1 MENNPELEL
10 ANNFVQFTHR
20 NIFLTGKAGTGKTT
34 FLHQLKFKSPK
45 RMVVVAPTGVAAIN
59 AGGVTIHS
67 FFQMSFGPVL
77 PENAINDPF
86 HNTPSKKKFNRKKI
100 KLIKSLEL
108 LVIDEISMVRADLLD
123 GIDQVLRRYK
133 NKYQPF
139 GGIQLLLIGDLQ
151 QLSPVVKP
159 EEWNILKNYYE
170 SPYFFSSKAFKES
183 NALSI
188 ELKHIYRQQD
198 QKFIHI
204 LNEIRNNILSA
215 ESASILNERYF
226 PNFNPKDEEGYIT
239 LTTHN
244 VSANTINKDK
254 LKHLKARS
262 EWYTA
267 EVDGIFPEY
276 SYPTFEELELKIK
289 AQVMFIK
296 NDSSADKRYYNGKI
310 GRITAVDDDV
320 IWVLCENDDQ
330 PIEVK
335 QETWQNLK
343 FNINEKTKEIDEEV
357 IGEFKQFPL
366 RLAWA
371 ITIHKSQGLTFE
383 KAIIDAQA
391 SFAHGQTYVAFSR
404 CKTLEG
410 MVLKSRINQRSIISD
425 QSVQVF
431 SKSIAN
437 NQPNTNILD
446 EAKFEYQLF
455 LINEL
460 FNFHFIHFLIQKSIK
475 QLSDVGLIFHGNLK
489 DQLEHMVSTGS
500 APLLRIASNF
510 NFQLKQMLATEKEIE
525 GSSSIQDRI
534 KKAAAYF
541 LLQSNTHLMEPFQ
554 KGSFDTDN
562 KASAKQINETLDQLM
577 EELAIKTFCLK
588 SCLNGFEVKK
598 YLDTKAEAILQKT
611 ANKKSV
617 STKSLRSDT
626 DHPELYELLR
636 VWRKSEA
643 DDEDK
648 PLYHIA
654 TTKSLVQIANFLP
667 ATTKQLLNIHG
678 MGKVK
683 VANYGS
689 EILDMVQN
697 YCFDS
702 KISFKKDEE
711 ILSPKIPKKS
721 TKEISLD
728 LYLDGNSAEDIAK
741 TRVMSIRTIEGH
753 LAYWIGMGKLNA
765 TDFVTK
771 IHLKHITDY
780 LENNPRAKLT
790 DIKNGLDK
798 SISYTEIIYVLKQFE
813 SDKLNLL
820 L

>member
-1 MENNPELEL
+1 MKNNPELEL

-34 FLHQLKFKSPK
+34 FLHQLKLKSPK

-170 SPYFFSSKAFKES
+170 SPYFFSSKAFQES

-188 ELKHIYRQQD
+188 ELKHIYRQRD
-198 QKFIHI
+198 QRFIHI

-215 ESASILNERYF
+215 ESAAILNERYL

-244 VSANTINKDK
+244 ASANTINKDK
-254 LKHLKARS
+254 LKYLKARS
-262 EWYTA
+262 VWYTA
-267 EVDGIFPEY
+267 EVEGLFPEY

-554 KGSFDTDN
+554 KGSFETDN

-617 STKSLRSDT
+617 TAKSLRSDT

-654 TTKSLVQIANFLP
+654 TTKSLVQIANLLP
-667 ATTKQLLNIHG
+667 ATSKQLLNIHG

-683 VANYGS
+683 VANYGP

-741 TRVMSIRTIEGH
+741 TRAMSIRTIEGH

>member
-1 MENNPELEL
+1 MKNNPELEL

-34 FLHQLKFKSPK
+34 FLHQLKLKSPK

-86 HNTPSKKKFNRKKI
+86 HNTPSKKKFNKKKI

-133 NKYQPF
+133 NKYQAF
-139 GGIQLLLIGDLQ
+139 GGVQLLMIGDLQ
-151 QLSPVVKP
+151 QLSPVVKQ
-159 EEWNILKNYYE
+159 EEWNLLKQYYE
-170 SPYFFSSKAFKES
+170 SPYFFSSKAFQES
-183 NALSI
+183 KALSI

-198 QKFIHI
+198 QRFIDI
-204 LNEIRNNILSA
+204 LNEIRNNSLTA
-215 ESASILNERYF
+215 ESVAILNERYL
-226 PNFNPKDEEGYIT
+226 PDFNPKDDEGYIT

-244 VSANTINKDK
+244 ASANSINKDK
-254 LKHLKARS
+254 LKRLKARS
-262 EWYTA
+262 EWFTA
-267 EVDGIFPEY
+267 EVEGIFPEY
-276 SYPTFEELELKIK
+276 SFPTFEELELKIN

-296 NDSSADKRYYNGKI
+296 NDSSADKRYFNGKI
-310 GRITAVDDDV
+310 GRVTAIDDDV
-320 IWVLCENDDQ
+320 IWVLCEKEDH

-343 FNINEKTKEIDEEV
+343 FTINEKTKEIDEEV

-383 KAIIDAQA
+383 KAIIDSQA

-425 QSVQVF
+425 QNVESF
-431 SKSIAN
+431 SRGVAN
-437 NQPNTNILD
+437 NQPDSSILD

-475 QLSDVGLIFHGNLK
+475 QLSDTGLIFHGNLK
-489 DQLEHMVSTGS
+489 EQLEYMVSAGT
-500 APLLRIASNF
+500 APLLKIASNF
-510 NFQLKQMLATEKEIE
+510 DFQLKQMLETEKEIE
-525 GSSSIQDRI
+525 GSQAIQDRI
-534 KKAAAYF
+534 KKASAYF
-541 LLQSNTHLMEPFQ
+541 LLQANTHVLEPFQ
-554 KGSFDTDN
+554 KASFETDS
-562 KASAKQINETLDQLM
+562 KASAKQINETLNQLM
-577 EELAIKTFCLK
+577 EEISIKTLCLK
-588 SCLNGFEVKK
+588 SCLNGFKVKK

-611 ANKKSV
+611 ASKKSV
-617 STKSLRSDT
+617 STKTLSSDT

-636 VWRKSEA
+636 AWRKSEA
-643 DDEDK
+643 DSEDK

-654 TTKSLVQIANFLP
+654 TTKSLIQIANLLP
-667 ATTKQLLNIHG
+667 ATPKQLLSIHG

-683 VANYGS
+683 VANYGAA
-689 EILDMVQN
+689 ILDMVQN
-697 YCFDS
+697 YCFDE
-702 KISFKKDEE
+702 KISFRKDEDS
-711 ILSPKIPKKS
+711 LRPKIPKKN

-728 LYLDGNSAEDIAK
+728 LYLDGNSVEDIARMRAM
-741 TRVMSIRTIEGH
+741 TIRTIESH

-765 TDFVTK
+765 SDFVSK
-771 IHLKHITDY
+771 IHLQHITDY
-780 LENNPRAKLT
+780 LEKNPRESLT
-790 DIKNGLDK
+790 NIKNGLDK
-798 SISYTEIIYVLKQFE
+798 SISYTEIIYALKQFE
-813 SDKLNLL
+813 YDKFNALL
-820 L
+820 

>member
-1 MENNPELEL
+1 MKNNPELEL

-34 FLHQLKFKSPK
+34 FLHQLKLKSPK

-139 GGIQLLLIGDLQ
+139 GGIQLLMIGDLQ

-215 ESASILNERYF
+215 ESASILNERYL

-244 VSANTINKDK
+244 ASANTINKDK

-262 EWYTA
+262 VWYTA
-267 EVDGIFPEY
+267 EVDGLFPEY

-431 SKSIAN
+431 SKRMAN

-446 EAKFEYQLF
+446 VAKFEYQLF

-500 APLLRIASNF
+500 APLLKIASNF

-541 LLQSNTHLMEPFQ
+541 LLQSNTHLMDPFQ
-554 KGSFDTDN
+554 KGSFETDN

-654 TTKSLVQIANFLP
+654 TTKSLVQIANLLP
-667 ATTKQLLNIHG
+667 ATTNQLLNIHG

-683 VANYGS
+683 VANYGP

-711 ILSPKIPKKS
+711 SLSPKIPKKS

-741 TRVMSIRTIEGH
+741 TRAMSIRTIEGH

-780 LENNPRAKLT
+780 LENNPRAKLS

-813 SDKLNLL
+813 FEKLNLL

>member
-34 FLHQLKFKSPK
+34 FLHQLKLKSPK

-139 GGIQLLLIGDLQ
+139 GGIQLLMIGDLQ

-159 EEWNILKNYYE
+159 EEWNLLKNYYE

-188 ELKHIYRQQD
+188 ELKHIYRQRD

-215 ESASILNERYF
+215 ESAAILNERYL

-244 VSANTINKDK
+244 ASANTINKDK
-254 LKHLKARS
+254 LKYLKARS
-262 EWYTA
+262 VWYTA
-267 EVDGIFPEY
+267 EVEGLFPEY

-554 KGSFDTDN
+554 KGSFETDN

-617 STKSLRSDT
+617 TAKSLRSDT

-711 ILSPKIPKKS
+711 ILSPEIPKKS

-728 LYLDGNSAEDIAK
+728 LYLHGNSAEDIAK
-741 TRVMSIRTIEGH
+741 TRAMSIRTIEGH

-765 TDFVTK
+765 ADFVTK
-771 IHLKHITDY
+771 IHLNHITDY

-813 SDKLNLL
+813 FEKLNLL

>member
-34 FLHQLKFKSPK
+34 FLHQLRLKSPK

-159 EEWNILKNYYE
+159 EEWNLLKNYYE

-198 QKFIHI
+198 QRFIHI

-215 ESASILNERYF
+215 ESAAILNERYF

-244 VSANTINKDK
+244 ASANTINKDK

-262 EWYTA
+262 VWYTA
-267 EVDGIFPEY
+267 EVEGLFPEY

-391 SFAHGQTYVAFSR
+391 SFVHGQTYVAFSR

-741 TRVMSIRTIEGH
+741 TRAMSIRTIEGH

>member
-1 MENNPELEL
+1 MKNNPELEL

-34 FLHQLKFKSPK
+34 FLHQLKLKSPK

-139 GGIQLLLIGDLQ
+139 GGIQLLMIGDLQ

-159 EEWNILKNYYE
+159 EEWNLLKNYYE

-198 QKFIHI
+198 QRFIHI

-215 ESASILNERYF
+215 ESAAILNERYL
-226 PNFNPKDEEGYIT
+226 PNFNPRDEEGYIT

-244 VSANTINKDK
+244 ASANTINKDK
-254 LKHLKARS
+254 LKYLKARS
-262 EWYTA
+262 VWYTA

-310 GRITAVDDDV
+310 GIITAVDDDV

-475 QLSDVGLIFHGNLK
+475 QLGDVGLIFHGNLK

-554 KGSFDTDN
+554 KGSFETDN

-741 TRVMSIRTIEGH
+741 TRAMSIRTIEGH

>member
-1 MENNPELEL
+1 M
-10 ANNFVQFTHR
+10 
-20 NIFLTGKAGTGKTT
+20 
-34 FLHQLKFKSPK
+34 
-45 RMVVVAPTGVAAIN
+45 
-59 AGGVTIHS
+59 
-67 FFQMSFGPVL
+67 
-77 PENAINDPF
+77 
-86 HNTPSKKKFNRKKI
+86 
-100 KLIKSLEL
+100 
-108 LVIDEISMVRADLLD
+108 
-123 GIDQVLRRYK
+123 LRRYK

-170 SPYFFSSKAFKES
+170 SPYFFSSKAFQES

-198 QKFIHI
+198 QRFIHI

-215 ESASILNERYF
+215 ESAAILNERYL

-244 VSANTINKDK
+244 ASANTINKDK
-254 LKHLKARS
+254 LKYLKARS
-262 EWYTA
+262 VWYTA
-267 EVDGIFPEY
+267 EVEGLFPEY

-510 NFQLKQMLATEKEIE
+510 NFQLKQMLATEKEVE

-554 KGSFDTDN
+554 KGSFETDN

-654 TTKSLVQIANFLP
+654 TTKSLVQIANLLP

-678 MGKVK
+678 MGKIK
-683 VANYGS
+683 VANYGP

-741 TRVMSIRTIEGH
+741 TRAMSIRTIEGH